1 MMQNFIGLLAETV
14 KPIKPSDIGIPKVT
28 AEELLPGILNTVY
41 WIAGVAAVIV
51 IVVAG
56 IFYAISQ
63 GEAAK
68 IKRAKDAILYSVI
81 GLVVIMF
88 AFVITNFVI
97 GRFN

>member
-1 MMQNFIGLLAETV
+1 MSNILSLLAVSASEV
-14 KPIKPSDIGIPKVT
+14 GIPQVEAKD
-28 AEELLPGILNTVY
+28 LIPGILNTVY
-41 WIAGVAAVIV
+41 WVAGVSAIIV

-68 IKRAKDAILYSVI
+68 IKRAKEAILYSVV
-81 GLVVIMF
+81 GLVVVMV
-88 AFVITNFVI
+88 AFIITNFVI